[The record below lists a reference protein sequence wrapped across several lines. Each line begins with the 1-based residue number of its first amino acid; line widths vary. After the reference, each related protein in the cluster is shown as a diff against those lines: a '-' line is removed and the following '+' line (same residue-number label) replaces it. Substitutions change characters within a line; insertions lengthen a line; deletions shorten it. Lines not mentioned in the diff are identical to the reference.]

1 MKHTVRPPQFN
12 DEDNVWP
19 SGIPPESSEENSPG
33 VYTRAEHRS
42 QADLDLLW
50 SGSKLYHKEER
61 SPVFF
66 FIVGFIVAV
75 LLTSGIFWVLNRP
88 LQVKAGDTDY
98 VDKPIDRIEKIDDVL
113 KENQQKAAAK
123 ADAIKAAAKTEPA
136 KAEPAKSE
144 AAPVVEASPKPAQ
157 AEAKGGWFGL
167 GNLFGGKKAEEPA
180 ATSETQAAPEKPA
193 FQTYVVKSGDTLGG
207 IAEKF
212 YKNSGPDYLQKLQ
225 RANNMK
231 NPNSLHL
238 GQKLVIPPE
247 N

>member
-1 MKHTVRPPQFN
+1 MKHTVRPPQFS
-12 DEDNVWP
+12 DEDNVLP
-19 SGIPPESSEENSPG
+19 AGTPPESSEEQSPG

-88 LQVKAGDTDY
+88 LQVKAGDTDF

-113 KENQQKAAAK
+113 KENQKK
-123 ADAIKAAAKTEPA
+123 AAKTDTKTLEPVKSAPA
-136 KAEPAKSE
+136 KAEPAPV
-144 AAPVVEASPKPAQ
+144 AAEASPQPAKK
-157 AEAKGGWFGL
+157 EDKGWFGL
-167 GNLFGGKKAEEPA
+167 GNLFGGAKKEEPV
-180 ATSETQAAPEKPA
+180 ATTETPVEPVKPA
-193 FQTYVVKSGDTLGG
+193 FQTYEVKSGDTLGG

-212 YKNSGPDYLQKLQ
+212 YKNSGSEYLQKIQ